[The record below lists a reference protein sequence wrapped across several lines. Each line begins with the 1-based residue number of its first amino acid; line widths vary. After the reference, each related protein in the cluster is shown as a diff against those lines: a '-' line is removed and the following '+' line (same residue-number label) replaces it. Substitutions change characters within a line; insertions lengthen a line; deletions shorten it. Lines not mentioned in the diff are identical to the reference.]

1 VTTIRRRHIYW
12 ACYIVFCFK
21 TYNTVAAGCFH
32 HHVNSLYKQWG
43 TLESL
48 RYNGDEWS
56 TVCTSCSTPS
66 THWIGGWLGLRASLD
81 VLGNKKFLA
90 PARIWTLDHLAHSL
104 VTTLTMLSW
113 LPLHHLVETKIIQ
126 PTSYNPTRSKGDYI
140 IYLLIHPSFI
150 NPNRNPHTITNE
162 ALSNS
167 CNHGPHST
175 PQTILCHSQT
185 KLTITME
192 TW

>member
-1 VTTIRRRHIYW
+1 
-12 ACYIVFCFK
+12 
-21 TYNTVAAGCFH
+21 VAAGCFH

-43 TLESL
+43 IKESL

-56 TVCTSCSTPS
+56 TVCTSCSTPR
-66 THWIGGWLGLRASLD
+66 THWTGGWLGLRAILD
-81 VLGNKKFLA
+81 VLENNKFLA

-113 LPLHHLVETKIIQ
+113 LLLHHLVETKIIQ
-126 PTSYNPTRSKGDYI
+126 PTSYNTTRSKGDYI

-150 NPNRNPHTITNE
+150 RPNCNPCTITNE

-167 CNHGPHST
+167 RNHGPRST
-175 PQTILCHSQT
+175 PQTIILCHSQT
-185 KLTITME
+185 KFYYNHGNLITTVTKVYHTYGNWLTGVT
-192 TW
+192 